1 MLAKTDVHVVFQF
14 KNIKKY
20 DYAFVEK
27 RCNPGSKFFLCFDI
41 ICSCLKTVKK
51 FGNPSLFSNAPG
63 MKVTQWRKQ
72 RRK

>member
-41 ICSCLKTVKK
+41 ICFCLKTVK
-51 FGNPSLFSNAPG
+51 NLA
-63 MKVTQWRKQ
+63 TQVFFQ
-72 RRK
+72 MLLE